1 MKKSLLSCLFAVL
14 AIGAMIT
21 SCSDDKEDALQSAV
35 YEDNLTL
42 MYSGQ
47 LVLGK
52 RVFFNLDADDASK
65 ATLTLSGADFK
76 LKLGTRD
83 NMEQPT
89 TAGVIPGE
97 ITTMLQVEL
106 KLNEDGATFAGRD
119 EKNGRI
125 IEYSGKVSSRSM
137 QLSLK
142 VVMPQN
148 ELTGKAF
155 VPDQQNPLLVNWQAD
170 PFEMNGKQVTVN
182 DLLRMAAG
190 IPVVNNM
197 TLPQL
202 VCYSLGE
209 LRFLPDGNI
218 QALIRTEKTGG
229 QLIETPLNILSYAV
243 KGNKVLL
250 YVNAIQIAE
259 MKKTRSED
267 LMGDVAAIIGAVN
280 RLLVEGIP
288 VTFATVDGHT
298 LFYLD
303 QDLLKPVLLLI
314 KPLLGNQALMN
325 LLLNL
330 LTEKVGPEMAP
341 MIIDGIVKPLLAA
354 LPGIIDSTTVMQFGL
369 NMTPA
374 PAVP

>member
-47 LVLGK
+47 PMLGK
-52 RVFFNLDADDASK
+52 RVSFNLDADDASK

-97 ITTMLQVEL
+97 ITTMLQVDL